1 MIIKF
6 ITVIELITSILVDF
20 KIYVLIY
27 DTILDIYYQD
37 LDIIYQNNLAEATN
51 VDPEVNTD
59 IRDFDISHPVKHT
72 DIRDFDIIHPV
83 KYTDIH
89 FTSTR

>member
-27 DTILDIYYQD
+27 DTILDTYYQD
-37 LDIIYQNNLAEATN
+37 LDIIYQNNLAEATI